1 MTNKRTEYEKNN
13 TRFFGIKLNYNTDA
27 NLISL
32 LESQDNIQGFI
43 KKVLDD
49 YIKAFPDGGVA
60 PVTEGGVL

>member
-1 MTNKRTEYEKNN
+1 MANKRAEYEKNN

-43 KKVLDD
+43 KKILDD
-49 YIKAFPDGGVA
+49 YLTQI
-60 PVTEGGVL
+60 TRRTI